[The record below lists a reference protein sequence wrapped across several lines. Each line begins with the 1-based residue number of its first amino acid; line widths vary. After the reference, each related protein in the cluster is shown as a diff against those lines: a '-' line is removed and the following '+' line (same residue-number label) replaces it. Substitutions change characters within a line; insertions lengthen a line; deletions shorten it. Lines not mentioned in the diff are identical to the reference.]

1 MNTLDLKAAAAFL
14 HIHPVTLQEKARAG
28 EIPGAKIGKC
38 WVFIDVDLI
47 EHIRSQYP
55 RRVLQSERKELEPCR
70 STNAVTRRIGG
81 SRSATAEERYS
92 TALGLQTKL
101 KPGSITTS

>member
-38 WVFIDVDLI
+38 
-47 EHIRSQYP
+47 
-55 RRVLQSERKELEPCR
+55 
-70 STNAVTRRIGG
+70 
-81 SRSATAEERYS
+81 
-92 TALGLQTKL
+92 
-101 KPGSITTS
+101 